1 MKKPTGYQS
10 KLEPQSRSG
19 KRDHQR
25 YEEKLKSDDAVVRWF
40 APKNTDS
47 IAFHQDRIHP
57 SNKTPYRSNGSED
70 GQPSGRD
77 KTKAILGACSRI
89 IAPKNLL
96 KLMRPSSHR
105 ENDFAIIGEEQAA
118 EQATSPTPHHLR
130 RGISSNQSQSTTTNE
145 TLCAITTR
153 ERSGGSSKKQRKPA
167 RNQIPNTTRRFVH
180 HRTNQKKNEA
190 DLVLEGAAPL
200 PRSEKQVYVTG
211 KLPRTPKPDQEQ
223 QRRRKSR
230 PQASPYTE
238 SLDLR
243 RGKRLPPPR
252 TTKKTGER

>member
-1 MKKPTGYQS
+1 MPSFDGLRRRIPPPLHSTKTVYTHLTRLHIEVTDRKTDNPPEETKPKPYLQS
-10 KLEPQSRSG
+10 SARAETRANQS
-19 KRDHQR
+19 HQR
-25 YEEKLKSDDAVVRWF
+25 
-40 APKNTDS
+40 
-47 IAFHQDRIHP
+47 P
-57 SNKTPYRSNGSED
+57 STH
-70 GQPSGRD
+70 
-77 KTKAILGACSRI
+77 
-89 IAPKNLL
+89 
-96 KLMRPSSHR
+96 SHI
-105 ENDFAIIGEEQAA
+105 ESLTE
-118 EQATSPTPHHLR
+118 
-130 RGISSNQSQSTTTNE
+130 SQSTTTNE

-243 RGKRLPPPR
+243 SGAPDLRRGKRLPPPR